1 MATVIPPGVLGSPTP
16 DCYGWEGMLPETC
29 PACDVPWGLLPDE
42 HSAVMD
48 PRTFRMECQS
58 TVTPARYA
66 HLESFRSAGCA
77 D

>member
-1 MATVIPPGVLGSPTP
+1 MATVIPPGVLGSTMP
-16 DCYGWEGMLPETC
+16 DGYGWEGMLPETC
-29 PACDVPWGLLPDE
+29 PACDVPWGALPDD

-48 PRTFRMECQS
+48 PRTFRMECQR

-66 HLESFRSAGCA
+66 QLDSFRSATCA